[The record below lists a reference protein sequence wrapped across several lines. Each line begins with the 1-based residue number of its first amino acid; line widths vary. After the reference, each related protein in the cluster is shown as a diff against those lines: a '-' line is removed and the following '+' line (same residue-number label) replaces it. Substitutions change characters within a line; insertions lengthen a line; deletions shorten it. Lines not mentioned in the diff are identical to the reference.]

1 MADRLGSVDF
11 KVGNFGCSDFPDL
24 GFLPP
29 DSSSVQVLLTVLL
42 SWPQHFPLV
51 LEGCPAKSS
60 YLSPLDFW
68 GENSASLTTE
78 CDALCI
84 ASLVY
89 KTASLLSLD
98 LLSLCTLSLPLN
110 LEWS

>member
-1 MADRLGSVDF
+1 MRPEERVHTY
-11 KVGNFGCSDFPDL
+11 
-24 GFLPP
+24 
-29 DSSSVQVLLTVLL
+29 LL
-42 SWPQHFPLV
+42 F
-51 LEGCPAKSS
+51 
-60 YLSPLDFW
+60 DFW
-68 GENSASLTTE
+68 GENSALTHLITE

-89 KTASLLSLD
+89 KTTSLLSLD